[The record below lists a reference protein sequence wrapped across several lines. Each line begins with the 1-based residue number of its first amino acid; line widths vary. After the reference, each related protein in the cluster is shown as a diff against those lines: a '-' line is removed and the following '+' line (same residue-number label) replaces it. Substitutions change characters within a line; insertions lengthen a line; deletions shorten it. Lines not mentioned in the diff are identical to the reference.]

1 MINIPDTRSKFPLQ
15 QIQYLDL
22 TINELFAQILDY
34 KRANCPNYTDE
45 NPSDPGTQFLW
56 LWCILSDFMRQ
67 HINRT
72 ALNCFLPTVTDRVSL
87 EALCQMLNYELG
99 HAAAAAV
106 SVTFTIESGHP
117 EIAIDAGTQVATE
130 GTEDSPTIIFE
141 TDSDQL
147 VPIGTDSVAINCV
160 HGYAVTEETLGSS
173 EGEASQVFYAAKTGV
188 LWQSETV
195 EINDGGWE
203 AWTRVT
209 DFIDSIASSKHYK
222 IAEGSDGSYYIM
234 FGDGVNGKI
243 PPSGSNNIRISY
255 RVGGGEIGNVAAGTV
270 IELVNDVQYIA
281 SITNAAAASG
291 GTDLETIAHAQKFA
305 PAMLRSTDR
314 AISIQD
320 IKTLA
325 ETYVSPIY
333 GRIAKAA
340 VTEVGTITAEVRI
353 VPAAGGDPS
362 TELKQA
368 LKEYLSD
375 KRVVCN
381 YLDVLDPIYNVV
393 DIDLSIWVK
402 DGHLVSKVVDAV
414 RAALVTYLSPTY
426 QDPTTGLY
434 PHEFGRNVYTS
445 DLVKIVASVS
455 GVDHCSFTTPS
466 ADVDVEDYE
475 IVDIGTLNITAYL
488 GGVSSSWL
496 NLSTD
501 Q

>member
-15 QIQYLDL
+15 QVQYLDL
-22 TINELFAQILDY
+22 PINELLAQILDY

-45 NPSDPGTQFLW
+45 NPSDPGMQFLW
-56 LWCILSDFMRQ
+56 LSSILSDFMVR
-67 HINRT
+67 HMNRT
-72 ALNCFLPTVTDRVSL
+72 ALNCYLPTVSDRISL

-99 HAAAAAV
+99 HNAAAAV

-117 EIAIDAGTQVATE
+117 ELTIVAGTQVTTE
-130 GTEDSPTIIFE
+130 GTEDTPSIIFE
-141 TDSDQL
+141 TDSDTL
-147 VPIGTDSVAINCV
+147 VTLGTDSVAINCV
-160 HGYAVTEETLGSS
+160 HGYTVTEEILGSS
-173 EGEASQVFYAAKTGV
+173 EGEAFQVFYAAKSGV

-195 EINDGGWE
+195 EVLDGSWE
-203 AWTRVT
+203 EWTRVT
-209 DFIDSIASSKHYK
+209 DFIDSVSTDKHYK
-222 IAEGSDGSYYIM
+222 IAEGSDGKYYIM
-234 FGDGVNGKI
+234 FGDGTNGKV
-243 PPSGSNNIRISY
+243 PPSGTSNIRITY

-270 IELVNDVQYIA
+270 IELVNDLQYVE
-281 SITNAAAASG
+281 SVTNAAAASG
-291 GTDLETIAHAQKFA
+291 GTDQETIAHAQKFA

-325 ETYVSPIY
+325 EEFVSTIY

-353 VPAAGGDPS
+353 VPAAGGNPS
-362 TELKQA
+362 TGLKQA
-368 LKEYLSD
+368 LKTELSD

-393 DIDLSIWVK
+393 DIDLTIYVK
-402 DGHLVSKVVDAV
+402 DGYLVSKVVDAV

-434 PHEFGRNVYTS
+434 PHEFGRDVHLS
-445 DLVKIVASVS
+445 DLYKAVASVA
-455 GVDHCSFTTPS
+455 GVDYCEFTTPA

-488 GGVSSSWL
+488 GGVSSSWQ
-496 NLSTD
+496 NLSTE
-501 Q
+501 